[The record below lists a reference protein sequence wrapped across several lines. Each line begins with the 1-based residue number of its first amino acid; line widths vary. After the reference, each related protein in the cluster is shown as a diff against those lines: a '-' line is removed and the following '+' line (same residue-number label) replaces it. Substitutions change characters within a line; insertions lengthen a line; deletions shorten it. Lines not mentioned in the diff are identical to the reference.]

1 MRITDWSIKPETDNK
16 RSRGMRVFGKIISF
30 IIFLAVV
37 AVILFTAGLFVY
49 ALSCFNILPLPAQ
62 FDWVASIYDM
72 LFNLIR
78 AKVAG

>member
-37 AVILFTAGLFVY
+37 AVILFTAGLFAY
-49 ALSCFNILPLPAQ
+49 ALSSFNILPLPAQ
-62 FDWVASIYDM
+62 FDWVAKVYDM

-78 AKVAG
+78 AKIAG